1 MAVAPVF
8 VVTGGA
14 AGIGAAVAEEAV
26 RRGYRVAIA
35 DHDGAALERKAA
47 ELKSISNEAKVLA
60 YVMDVTSVEQNFAF
74 RDEVLKTYGRADV
87 VHLNAGIFTKD
98 ARMLGSWTKEG
109 MSDADR
115 KAGLQKNHA
124 AWKKVYDVNFF
135 GVVHGTQVWISTL
148 LAQRQREPDGSNA
161 GVISPGKLG

>member
-1 MAVAPVF
+1 MPASVRPHSGTLQSTHGGVTAFLLFISSKKSSIRRPVCYVHPFSRLSTMAVAPVF

-60 YVMDVTSVEQNFAF
+60 FVMDVTSVEQNFAF

-109 MSDADR
+109 KSGR
-115 KAGLQKNHA
+115 
-124 AWKKVYDVNFF
+124 
-135 GVVHGTQVWISTL
+135 
-148 LAQRQREPDGSNA
+148 
-161 GVISPGKLG
+161 

>member
-109 MSDADR
+109 KSGGR
-115 KAGLQKNHA
+115 
-124 AWKKVYDVNFF
+124 
-135 GVVHGTQVWISTL
+135 
-148 LAQRQREPDGSNA
+148 
-161 GVISPGKLG
+161 